1 MLKASCFVPLGTPES
16 VKAGGLEPQLS
27 MPAHEK
33 LRDMAPA
40 EDAIISADNIA
51 AVAAATK
58 MNFRIGFPPPLALKL
73 RKSLGRDL

>member
-16 VKAGGLEPQLS
+16 VKAGGLEPQLA

-40 EDAIISADNIA
+40 EDAVISAENIA
-51 AVAAATK
+51 TVAAATK
-58 MNFRIGFPPPLALKL
+58 NDFRIGFSPPHFKLKEN
-73 RKSLGRDL
+73 